1 MTCHHE
7 FVLTPLL
14 IQPKTVKARLEEVR
28 RSGLLRD
35 EDIPNLWQVQLGVLR
50 MWHRVFF
57 RSETIGISSAPVRE
71 TRRARLLSKRPLR
84 FPFLVR
90 ERAVAPLDFS
100 GLISP
105 PWRIKRHL
113 LGAYHDGAQFIYDLE
128 LLVAHSGALES
139 LREEAVAVR
148 DDLVPRSTWLKDLVV
163 YQGYHA
169 RLVEALDVFVPG
181 RIDDPDIS
189 FFAYLRWCARQ
200 PETLRETVQAHAEGR
215 FTIANGV
222 AVEARGN
229 VAYA

>member
-1 MTCHHE
+1 MVM
-7 FVLTPLL
+7 FAPLL
-14 IQPKTVKARLEEVR
+14 LKPSVIEARLQEVR
-28 RSGLLRD
+28 RSGLLRAD
-35 EDIPNLWQVQLGVLR
+35 EVPNLWQVQLGVLR

-57 RSETIGISSAPVRE
+57 RSETIGISSAPIRQ
-71 TRRARLLSKRPLR
+71 TRRARLLSKRPFR

-128 LLVAHSGALES
+128 LLVAHEGALET
-139 LREEAVAVR
+139 LYGEAVAVR
-148 DDLVPRSTWLKDLVV
+148 DDVDPRSEWLKDLVV
-163 YQGYHA
+163 YEGYHA

-200 PETLRETVQAHAEGR
+200 PATLSATLRAHQEGR
-215 FTIANGV
+215 FTIADGV
-222 AVEARGN
+222 TAISSEH